1 MITGVDHIGLAVKSI
16 DETLEKWTVVFG
28 AREIGRREFPELGQ
42 TSALVL
48 VGDAHFELMEPF
60 GSEGVVPA
68 FLEKHGEG
76 FHHVSLHSDSLDT
89 DRGVFEG
96 GGVRI
101 MCIPGEPVLFTHPKT
116 TNGVVFEIT
125 GGIDEEVG
133 T

>member
-16 DETLEKWTVVFG
+16 DETMEKWAAVFG

-48 VGDAHFELMEPF
+48 VGQARFELMEPL
-60 GSEGVVPA
+60 GPEGVVPA

-76 FHHVSLHSDSLDT
+76 FHHVSLHSDSLEA
-89 DRGVFEG
+89 DRGVLED

-101 MCIPGEPVLFTHPKT
+101 VCVPGEPVLFTHPKT

-125 GGIDEEVG
+125 ESIE
-133 T
+133 